1 MQRRPARLPVML
13 LIAAVAGLSVS
24 PALGAGEK
32 WSGDGVSWV
41 RPDGWKQKAR
51 SGLRFATLY
60 RADDEKTEITVYRFG
75 PNSGGLLAN
84 VNRWRAQVGLQPT
97 DEQTLKKESRIV
109 KADKLEAIVVDLKGE
124 SKRIVGAILPTQDA
138 TWFFKLTASPKVAGK
153 HKADV
158 PKLVESVR
166 FKSE

>member
-1 MQRRPARLPVML
+1 MTV
-13 LIAAVAGLSVS
+13 GLSILCLAAIASGPV
-24 PALGAGEK
+24 ADRCLAAGEK

-41 RPDGWKQKAR
+41 RPEGWKQKAR

-97 DEQTLKKESRIV
+97 DEATLKKESRVV

-124 SKRIVGAILPTQDA
+124 SKRIVGAILPTQNA